1 MSNKTTAASVLKKLR
16 PSWWKGG
23 IREITLFLVVYT
35 AYSLTQDALPDRK
48 LLAFHN
54 TYNVIDFEKRLK
66 FFWELN
72 VQSWFLR
79 SDFLVQLVN
88 TLYTLLFFPVLIS
101 FGIWAH
107 KYHRQQYLIARNAI
121 FISAV
126 IAFPCFAFY
135 PVAPPRLLSNLGFID
150 TLATYMN
157 IKTSSMPTHLVNQYA
172 AMPSLHMA
180 WTLLIGIA
188 IIRIA
193 KTWWLKVVGIL
204 LPLLMLVTIVATAN
218 HFILDAI
225 VGAAIAGLSY
235 ALALL
240 FAKLI
245 KRGVSSRLETEHA

>member
-1 MSNKTTAASVLKKLR
+1 MSVKTTSTSVLKKLS
-16 PSWWKGG
+16 SWWKGG

-35 AYSLTQDALPDRK
+35 AYSLTQDALPDRQ

-54 TYNVIDFEKRLK
+54 TYNVIDFERRLK
-66 FFWELN
+66 IFWELSI
-72 VQSWFLR
+72 QSWFLR
-79 SDFLVQLVN
+79 SDVLVQLAN
-88 TLYTLLFFPVLIS
+88 ALYTLLFFPVLIS
-101 FGIWAH
+101 FGVWAY

-135 PVAPPRLLSNLGFID
+135 PVAPPRLLSNLGFVD

-157 IKTSSMPTHLVNQYA
+157 LKTSSMPTHLVNQYA

-180 WTLLIGIA
+180 WTLLVGIA
-188 IIRIA
+188 TIRIA

-204 LPLLMLVTIVATAN
+204 LPLLMFVTIVATAN

-240 FAKLI
+240 FTKLI
-245 KRGVSSRLETEHA
+245 KHGVTVKLGTRHT